1 MALEYV
7 MVFGQ
12 GSEFLSEFIW
22 PYYRSTIIALG
33 DKLETLKHLE
43 QRRSLPTKAD
53 TNLLFDLTIKEN

>member
-22 PYYRSTIIALG
+22 PYCRSAILG